1 MSAALQ
7 FTPVLDA
14 VLAST
19 DDLKG
24 PILSGEVFAELSQRV
39 FAASG
44 IVLREGKEQLVQ
56 SRIGRRLRALGLESF
71 EEYVARLD
79 RDPEE
84 QTHFVSAITTNLTAF
99 FRELHHFEILAAE
112 LRARRL
118 GSEPIRVWSSA
129 CSSGEEPYSAA
140 MVLEEAGAAGRIL
153 ATDIDE
159 EVLASAS
166 SGVYRL
172 DRLEGLSVERRRH
185 FLDRGTGE
193 REGLAR
199 VKATLRQRVEFKQL
213 NLVERWS
220 LRAPF
225 DVIFCRNVLIYF
237 DPPTQSEVVRRLIGS
252 LKVGGLLFLGHAEV
266 PPEQERRLAL
276 VGHTAFR
283 RVS

>member
-1 MSAALQ
+1 MNAGLDLAP
-7 FTPVLDA
+7 TLDA

-24 PILSGEVFAELSQRV
+24 PTLTGAAFADLAQRV

-71 EEYVARLD
+71 EAYLARLD

-84 QTHFVSAITTNLTAF
+84 RTHFVSAMTTNLTAF
-99 FRELHHFEILAAE
+99 FREGHHFDILAAE
-112 LRARRL
+112 LRARRASL
-118 GSEPIRVWSSA
+118 EPLRVWSSA
-129 CSSGEEPYSAA
+129 CSSGEEPYSIA
-140 MVLEEAGAAGRIL
+140 MVLEEEAANGRVF

-166 SGVYRL
+166 SGVYKV
-172 DRLEGLSVERRRH
+172 DRLEGLSLERRRR
-185 FLDRGTGE
+185 FLDRGAGA
-193 REGLAR
+193 REGFAR
-199 VKATLRQRVEFKQL
+199 VKTNLRQRVEFQRL
-213 NLVERWS
+213 NLVERWT

-237 DPPTQSEVVRRLIGS
+237 DLPTQSDVVRRLIGS